1 MDLVIRRAQPSDF
14 EAIAHHLSD
23 PLVFPGTLQAPH
35 ASPEVWRKRMAEM
48 PETDYVLVALADGRF
63 AGFAGL
69 HATGKSPRRA
79 HAMHLG
85 ITVSGEWQGKG
96 VGRALMNALLDLAD
110 NWLNV
115 IRIELTVF
123 TENARA
129 IALYEQ
135 CGFEI
140 EGTHRA
146 YALRE
151 GRYADTYSMARIK
164 PKPLAV

>member
-1 MDLVIRRAQPSDF
+1 MDLVIRRAEPSDY
-14 EAIAHHLSD
+14 EAFAHHLSD
-23 PLVFPGTLQAPH
+23 PLVFPGTLQPPH
-35 ASPEVWRKRMAEM
+35 PSLEMWRKRMADM
-48 PETDYVLVALADGRF
+48 AETDYLLVALADGE
-63 AGFAGL
+63 FAGL
-69 HATGKSPRRA
+69 AGLHSTGKSPRRA

-85 ITVSGEWQGKG
+85 ITVSGKWQGRG
-96 VGRALMNALLDLAD
+96 VGRALMGALLDLAD

-129 IALYEQ
+129 IALYKQ

-151 GRYADTYSMARIK
+151 GRYADTYSMARVR
-164 PKPLAV
+164 PKAPAV

>member
-1 MDLVIRRAQPSDF
+1 
-14 EAIAHHLSD
+14 
-23 PLVFPGTLQAPH
+23 
-35 ASPEVWRKRMAEM
+35 
-48 PETDYVLVALADGRF
+48 
-63 AGFAGL
+63 
-69 HATGKSPRRA
+69 
-79 HAMHLG
+79 MHLG
-85 ITVSGEWQGKG
+85 ITVSGKWQGQG
-96 VGRALMNALLDLAD
+96 VGRRLMQELLDLAD

-129 IALYEQ
+129 IALYQE

-151 GRYADTYSMARIK
+151 GRYADTYSMARVR
-164 PKPLAV
+164 PKAPSV